1 MVWSIFIAGS
11 SFPWVKQRQVPGET
25 CFLVQPDGSSK
36 DHDEQDGGGSDGE
49 PAGVRTD
56 IAGLNA
62 ADQ

>member
-1 MVWSIFIAGS
+1 MTNKRTSNGKTKA
-11 SFPWVKQRQVPGET
+11 
-25 CFLVQPDGSSK
+25 LVHPDGSAE

-49 PAGVRTD
+49 PAGVRTN